1 MLEIAKRV
9 YYNGAH
15 LPTIE
20 TSYKKE
26 DSSPLSSKFTYLR
39 DRPLK
44 VTTIQ
49 TPTSSHLS

>member
-1 MLEIAKRV
+1 MLKIAKRV
-9 YYNGAH
+9 YYNGAQ

-20 TSYKKE
+20 TSCKRE
-26 DSSPLSSKFTYLR
+26 DSSPLNSNFTYLG

-49 TPTSSHLS
+49 TPTS